1 MDILNFISWIK
12 SSNYRTTLPT
22 DVQSLLVIG
31 AKDPSR
37 DDGYLS
43 LAINTAPLQAVYDS
57 ANVTQLTAIT
67 TAVTVNAHNG
77 IITTV
82 SSTLAG
88 GSNAAFTVNN
98 SKVTTASKILLTVN
112 HPGAGIPV
120 LITEAVANGSF
131 AIRIYN
137 VSAAD
142 DLNRLDTL
150 VCGARYDPPP
160 DNADRISSNPT
171 NILYCQGKLFPLFP
185 YSLVFPIDM
194 INMFLLM

>member
-1 MDILNFISWIK
+1 MDILNFISWIEAGEQ
-12 SSNYRTTLPT
+12 RTTLPT
-22 DVQSLLVIG
+22 DTSNLIAIG

-37 DDGYLS
+37 DDGYRPM
-43 LAINTAPLQAVYDS
+43 AINAAPLQSLYDT

-137 VSAAD
+137 VTASTAFNNT
-142 DLNRLDTL
+142 LEISYLILD
-150 VCGARYDPPP
+150 
-160 DNADRISSNPT
+160 
-171 NILYCQGKLFPLFP
+171 
-185 YSLVFPIDM
+185 
-194 INMFLLM
+194 

>member
-43 LAINTAPLQAVYDS
+43 LAINTAPLQAVYDT

-98 SKVTTASKILLTVN
+98 DTVLSTSRILLTVE

-120 LITEAVANGSF
+120 LITETITDGSF

-137 VSAAD
+137 VSAATAFNNV
-142 DLNRLDTL
+142 LK
-150 VCGARYDPPP
+150 
-160 DNADRISSNPT
+160 ISF
-171 NILYCQGKLFPLFP
+171 I
-185 YSLVFPIDM
+185 I
-194 INMFLLM
+194 IN